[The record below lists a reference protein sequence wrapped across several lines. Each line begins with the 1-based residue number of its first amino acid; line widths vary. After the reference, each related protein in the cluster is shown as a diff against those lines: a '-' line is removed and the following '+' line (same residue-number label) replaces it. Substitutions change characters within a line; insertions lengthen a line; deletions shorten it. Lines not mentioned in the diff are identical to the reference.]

1 MEIDMKNPLII
12 LTGPTAVGKTALSIN
27 LAKAVNGEIIS
38 ADSMQIYKEMN
49 IGKPTGNDIR
59 EGKVTLPLLHAL
71 EQGRRE
77 DVESLL
83 KVIHDKDF
91 SAENIDA
98 LIEFAKANGGI
109 EYAELRMK
117 EYRDKAVEVLMQL
130 PESDARNGLL
140 LLADYIMERQ
150 K

>member
-1 MEIDMKNPLII
+1 MVKMCRKF
-12 LTGPTAVGKTALSIN
+12 
-27 LAKAVNGEIIS
+27 GEYLG
-38 ADSMQIYKEMN
+38 DCFQIKDDIFDYYKEMN

-98 LIEFAKANGGI
+98 LIGFAKANGGI
-109 EYAELRMK
+109 EYAELRMR